1 MRFASSAHPT
11 VIIVMDES
19 TLQGI
24 YNYRRLTDQLATA
37 GQPTEAEL
45 AAVAQ
50 AGYEVVMNLAL
61 HDAEYSLPNERK
73 TVETL
78 GMRYEHIPV
87 AWARP
92 LRSDLERFFGVMDE
106 LSDNRVFVHCAANK
120 RVSAFIALHRI
131 LRLGW
136 ERDAA
141 FAEMHAVWEPDA
153 VWTRFLNDMLASEG

>member
-1 MRFASSAHPT
+1 
-11 VIIVMDES
+11 MDES

-24 YNYRRLTDQLATA
+24 YNYRRLTDRLATA
-37 GQPTEAEL
+37 GQPTHAEL
-45 AAVAQ
+45 VALAQ
-50 AGYEVVMNLAL
+50 AGYEVVVNLAL
-61 HDAEYSLPNERK
+61 HDAEYSLPDECK
-73 TVETL
+73 TVEAL
-78 GMRYEHIPV
+78 GMRYVHIPV

-92 LRSDLERFFGVMDE
+92 LRSDLERFFEIMDE
-106 LSDNRVFVHCAANK
+106 MKGKRLFVHCAANK

-136 ERDAA
+136 ARDVA

>member
-1 MRFASSAHPT
+1 MTPVA
-11 VIIVMDES
+11 DEN
-19 TLQGI
+19 TLAGI
-24 YNYRRLTDQLATA
+24 YRYRRLTDRLGTG

-50 AGYEVVMNLAL
+50 AGYEAVVNLAL
-61 HDAEYSLPNERK
+61 HDAEYSLPDERK
-73 TVETL
+73 TVEAL
-78 GMRYEHIPV
+78 GMRYVHIPV

-92 LRSDLERFFGVMDE
+92 LRSDLECFFGVMDE
-106 LSDNRVFVHCAANK
+106 LSDKRVFVHCAANK

-153 VWTRFLNDMLASEG
+153 VWSRFLHEMLASEG

>member
-1 MRFASSAHPT
+1 
-11 VIIVMDES
+11 MDES

-24 YNYRRLTDQLATA
+24 YNYRRLTDRLATA

-45 AAVAQ
+45 AVIAQ
-50 AGYEVVMNLAL
+50 AGYEVVVNLAL
-61 HDAEYSLPNERK
+61 HDAEYSLPDERK
-73 TVETL
+73 TVESS
-78 GMRYEHIPV
+78 GMRYVHIPV
-87 AWARP
+87 EWARP

-106 LSDNRVFVHCAANK
+106 MSDKRVFVHCAANK
-120 RVSAFIALHRI
+120 RVSAFIALYRI

-136 ERDAA
+136 PRDAA